1 MNFEIVG
8 TYTKVGHMTLSDG
21 YTNLAPGKIA
31 SVVTY
36 VEMRERP
43 STPPPTATAGLSL
56 RRVVKPDLAWYRKL
70 YRAVGEDWL
79 WFSRLRMNDD
89 ELASILH
96 DPLVELFALSSNN
109 LDRGLLELDCR
120 SSPDVEITSFGM
132 TADMMGQGAG
142 RYFIAEAL
150 TAAWAHS
157 PRRVWLHT
165 CTLDHARALGF
176 YIKEGFVPY
185 KRAIE
190 VSDDPR
196 ITGEIP
202 RSAAGHV
209 PVIGG

>member
-1 MNFEIVG
+1 
-8 TYTKVGHMTLSDG
+8 MTFSDG
-21 YTNLAPGKIA
+21 YTDLAPCKIA

-36 VEMRERP
+36 LEMRERS
-43 STPPPTATAGLSL
+43 STMPQATPEGLSV

-79 WFSRLRMNDD
+79 WFSRLRMSDD
-89 ELASILH
+89 ELLGVLH
-96 DPLVELFALSSNN
+96 DPKIELFALAKHRPDHSQGHYE
-109 LDRGLLELDCR
+109 DKGLLELDCR
-120 SSPDVEITSFGM
+120 SAPDVEITSFGM
-132 TADMMGQGAG
+132 TVDLMGTGAG
-142 RYFIAEAL
+142 RYLMSQAL
-150 TAAWAHS
+150 EAAWAHS

-176 YIKEGFVPY
+176 YIKAGFVPY
-185 KRAIE
+185 KRAVEI
-190 VSDDPR
+190 SDDPR